1 MQHIYTFTVPVF
13 TKMLSGLKGVLAKAE
28 AHAKEAGIGETVF
41 LQDRLAPDMF
51 PLVRQVQIAT
61 DNAKGAAARLTG
73 TEAPKFEDVESTF
86 AELQVR
92 IDKTLTYLATVQE
105 SQFAGAEDRKI
116 ELPYFP
122 GKYMTGMEYV
132 VEHALP
138 NFLFH
143 ITTAYALVRKNG
155 TPVGKADFIGGLP
168 LKDLA

>member
-1 MQHIYTFTVPVF
+1 MQNIYTFTVPVF
-13 TKMLSGLKGVLAKAE
+13 TKMLGGLKGVLTKAE
-28 AHAKEAGIGETVF
+28 AHAKETGIDEATF
-41 LQDRLAPDMF
+41 LQDKLAPDMF
-51 PLVRQVQIAT
+51 PLARQVQIAT
-61 DNAKGAAARLTG
+61 DNAKGAVARLAG
-73 TEAPKFEDVESTF
+73 IEAPKFEDVESTF

-92 IDKTLTYLATVQE
+92 IDKTLAYLATVQE
-105 SQFAGAEDRKI
+105 SQFVGAEDHKI

-122 GKYMTGMEYV
+122 GKYMTGMEYA